1 MFLRS
6 EAAQIARGIA
16 DTEPSGDR
24 VILTRGALPKKHAA
38 RALLRALPA
47 IARRNLALLVGAR
60 NQ

>member
-1 MFLRS
+1 MLLRS

-24 VILTRGALPKKHAA
+24 VILTRGEPKKHAA
-38 RALLRALPA
+38 RAELRALPA
-47 IARRNLALLVGAR
+47 LARRNLALLVGAR